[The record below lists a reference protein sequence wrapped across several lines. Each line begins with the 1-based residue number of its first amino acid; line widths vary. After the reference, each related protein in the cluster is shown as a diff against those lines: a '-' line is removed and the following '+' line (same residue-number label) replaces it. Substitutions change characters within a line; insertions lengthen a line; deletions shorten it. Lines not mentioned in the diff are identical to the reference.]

1 MMRRWAANLV
11 DNFVIGTNN
20 STDLTGLT
28 RVEVIQFWGRSIFV
42 RNPDSHVE
50 VDIELGN
57 YANKNDL
64 DQKIRNP

>member
-1 MMRRWAANLV
+1 MRRWAANFV
-11 DNFVIGTNN
+11 NNFAIGTNN
-20 STDLTGLT
+20 STDLTGWT
-28 RVEVIQFWGRSIFV
+28 RVEVIQFWGRSASV